1 MLDWSMCDMAL
12 QPLIVELESKIIN
25 SAQGLPEDVFLFVS
39 RLTPMVNVDLLLKNA
54 QNQTLLTWRDD
65 EYYGPGWHVPGGIVR
80 YKESFATRIA
90 VVAANELGANVVF
103 TQTPLAMNEI
113 MHPTRNTRGHFISFL
128 YACTLTSSLDPQR
141 EYKTGKPQSGEWA
154 WHADCPENL
163 IAVHE
168 IYRQFI
174 AQAA

>member
-1 MLDWSMCDMAL
+1 MAL
-12 QPLIVELESKIIN
+12 QPLIGELESKIIN
-25 SAQGLPEDVFLFVS
+25 SAQGLPEEVFLFVS

-80 YKESFATRIA
+80 FKESFATRVSA
-90 VVAANELGANVVF
+90 VAANELGASVIF
-103 TQTPLAMNEI
+103 TPAPLAVNEI
-113 MHPTRNTRGHFISFL
+113 MNPARNTRGHFISFL

-141 EYKTGKPQSGEWA
+141 EYKEGKLQSGVWA
-154 WHADCPENL
+154 WHDGCPENL

-174 AQAA
+174 AA

>member
-1 MLDWSMCDMAL
+1 
-12 QPLIVELESKIIN
+12 
-25 SAQGLPEDVFLFVS
+25 
-39 RLTPMVNVDLLLKNA
+39 
-54 QNQTLLTWRDD
+54 
-65 EYYGPGWHVPGGIVR
+65 VR